1 MADNKKTIDDINR
14 YCFPNSILVIDS
26 KGRLRRLYCPFKVK
40 VIKHI
45 HYLRINDTVDVLAVK
60 ISSDLVLLYVVNQLA
75 YPYYCFIILDQV
87 EYPF

>member
-1 MADNKKTIDDINR
+1 MADNKRIIEEINK
-14 YCFPNSILVIDS
+14 YCQSNSILIIDA
-26 KGRLRRLYCPFKVK
+26 KGRLRRLYCPFKVR

-60 ISSDLVLLYVVNQLA
+60 ISPDLVLLYVVNQLA
-75 YPYYCFIILDQV
+75 YPYYCFIILGQV